1 MLPLQLRDSLRQVFA
16 KGMRDPVKIDLVTQR
31 PLALAVPGR
40 EECRTCE
47 ETGELLRDVAA
58 LHPSLRLT
66 THERGEEK
74 EFEQK
79 YGVDHVPAIV
89 LRGVLNRPAL
99 FYGEPSQYLFEPF
112 LEALML
118 ISRNES
124 ALPPDVTKKLK
135 RLREP
140 TRVQLFVDPLSPACG
155 PMTQLVFALANE
167 NKNVHPAVYVASEFP
182 RLALRF
188 AVQATPTT
196 VFDGRSA
203 FVGLVDPSVFV
214 DNMLR
219 AIATRSAI
227 ALPRGTDATPFN
239 PQEAAQEATQAQ
251 NIRPSGLIIP
261 R

>member
-1 MLPLQLRDSLRQVFA
+1 MIPLALRDSLRQVFA
-16 KGMRDPVKIDLVTQR
+16 EGMRDPVKIDLVTQR

-40 EECRTCE
+40 EDCRTCE
-47 ETGELLRDVAA
+47 ETGTLLAEIAA

-66 THERGEEK
+66 THERGEDK
-74 EFEQK
+74 SFEQK
-79 YGVDHVPAIV
+79 YEIDHVPAIL

-99 FYGEPSQYLFEPF
+99 FFGEPAQHLFEPF

-118 ISRNES
+118 VSRNES

-140 TRVQLFVDPLSPACG
+140 VHVQLFADPLSPACG
-155 PMTQLVFALANE
+155 PMLQIAFALAIE
-167 NKNVHPAVYVASEFP
+167 SKNVHTAVYAVPEFP
-182 RLALRF
+182 RLAQRY

-196 VFDGRSA
+196 IFDGRSA

-219 AIATRSAI
+219 ASATRSAI
-227 ALPRGTDATPFN
+227 PLPRGTDAMLFN
-239 PQEAAQEATQAQ
+239 PQESAQDATQAQ
-251 NIRPSGLIIP
+251 NVRPSGLIIP